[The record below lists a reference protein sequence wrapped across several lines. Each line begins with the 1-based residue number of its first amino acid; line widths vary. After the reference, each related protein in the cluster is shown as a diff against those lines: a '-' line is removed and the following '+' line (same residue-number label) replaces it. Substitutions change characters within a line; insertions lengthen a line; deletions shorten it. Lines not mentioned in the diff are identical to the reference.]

1 MEITIKIPDNEQGR
15 KLAALLENPDT
26 LEKLTLL
33 LNKIDEILTLTKN
46 LNKSMAELPG
56 GVGVITDKIDDL
68 AEEYRLQGKDLS
80 EVINKLLDP
89 ELIDRLNDGISMLKE
104 MPAMMKAMLIMN
116 VDKIDNIML
125 KFVEAGVLPEEAG
138 NHSLKLA
145 VASAVALNKVYKDKD
160 YNKIGLF
167 GMMSALRDP
176 NAQKG
181 LGLFIELL
189 KEIGKTVP
197 EK

>member
-15 KLAALLENPDT
+15 KLAALLQNPDT

-46 LNKSMAELPG
+46 LNKTIAELPG
-56 GVGVITDKIDDL
+56 GVGVITDKIDTL

-89 ELIDRLNDGISMLKE
+89 ELIDRLDDGISMLKE

-138 NHSLKLA
+138 SHSLKLA
-145 VASAVALNKVYKDKD
+145 VASAVALNKVYKYKD
-160 YNKIGLF
+160 YNKTGLF